1 MTHIEILRFFNKWRR
16 GDAESGALDAAGITP
31 QMIGQAIDAC
41 VADAERYQHL
51 LENAVSSYSDERVP
65 TLVCRF
71 DLPLDGWRDEVSRR
85 IDAAASREAL
95 NG

>member
-41 VADAERYQHL
+41 IADAERYQWL
-51 LENAVSSYSDERVP
+51 RDGETAGVV
-65 TLVCRF
+65 TW
-71 DLPLDGWRDEVSRR
+71 DLPELWFLDSAGV
-85 IDAAASREAL
+85 DAAVDKVRLSGERS
-95 NG
+95 

>member
-41 VADAERYQHL
+41 IADAERW
-51 LENAVSSYSDERVP
+51 
-65 TLVCRF
+65 RF
-71 DLPLDGWRDEVSRR
+71 VRSPIGTRSPYAIWNEGRMPVFCKIADAC
-85 IDAAASREAL
+85 IDDAIRKEAL
-95 NG
+95 DV